1 MTPVHINDRR
11 LIPMYSLGAELYVT
25 LYDLTLIEGKVAEG
39 ATAWLE
45 SS

>member
-1 MTPVHINDRR
+1 MTPVRINDRR

-25 LYDLTLIEGKVAEG
+25 LYDLTLIKGEVVEG

-45 SS
+45 ST